1 MEEETKQK
9 RGGSRVEDTIK
20 MRWNVGSVNEN

>member
-9 RGGSRVEDTIK
+9 RGGSGVGGTIK
-20 MRWNVGSVNEN
+20 MTWNSGSVNKN